1 MPHNNT
7 LGKYSSDSIT
17 AITQLEFTCLKSAM
31 ETCESNLCKRCKIE
45 NKDTRTTSIIDL
57 NSK

>member
-7 LGKYSSDSIT
+7 VGKYSSVSVTGI
-17 AITQLEFTCLKSAM
+17 IQLEFTCLKSAM